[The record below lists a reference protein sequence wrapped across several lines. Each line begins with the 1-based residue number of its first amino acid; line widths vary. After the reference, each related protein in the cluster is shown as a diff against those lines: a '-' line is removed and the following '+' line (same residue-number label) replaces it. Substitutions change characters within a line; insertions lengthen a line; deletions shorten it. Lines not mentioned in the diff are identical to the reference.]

1 MSSPDFHQV
10 LGVAPDATL
19 AEIKRA
25 YKRLAMR
32 WHPDRNADP
41 QAQDQFRLVREAFE
55 RLTRPTEADDAPEAD
70 TPTPEPTPEPKA
82 AEPKAAEPKTAE
94 PTPRGEDRYQDL
106 ELDLAEAARG
116 ATVTVTVDGR
126 EDCTDCGGT
135 GQRSY
140 GRTSMCAHCLGS
152 GRKRVGG
159 KLETCGHCHGKGFT
173 TDTHCPTC
181 EGRGWLPAE
190 RQLAVSVPPAMLP
203 GEELRVAGQ
212 GGPAPDGGNAGD
224 LYLVLR
230 TRPHPIFELHGRD
243 IRVTVPVSVFR
254 VLAGGPVEVPTLGGV
269 REVLISEAA
278 PSAEIR
284 VAGAGFPARGKRKA
298 GDLLV
303 KLDTQPILFI
313 GKEQKAM
320 LELAEQMLQNNLA
333 AQSPTLER
341 WQATLDSYR

>member
-1 MSSPDFHQV
+1 MSSPDFHQI

-32 WHPDRNADP
+32 WHPDRNPDP

-55 RLTRPTEADDAPEAD
+55 RLTRPTDADDAPETEPPAAK
-70 TPTPEPTPEPKA
+70 PEPQ
-82 AEPKAAEPKTAE
+82 TAQ
-94 PTPRGEDRYQDL
+94 PTPRGEDRYQDV
-106 ELDLAEAARG
+106 ELDLLEAARG

-126 EDCTDCGGT
+126 EDCADCNGS

-140 GRTSMCAHCLGS
+140 GRTNMCQHCLGS
-152 GRKRVGG
+152 GRVRRSG

-181 EGRGWLPAE
+181 EGRGWLPAQ
-190 RQLAVSVPPAMLP
+190 RQLAVQVPPAMLP

-212 GGPAPDGGNAGD
+212 GSPAPDGGDAGD

-230 TRPHPIFELHGRD
+230 ARPHPVFDLQGRD
-243 IRVTVPVSVFR
+243 VRVTVPVSIFR
-254 VLAGGPVEVPTLGGV
+254 MLAGGPVEVPTLTGV
-269 REVLISEAA
+269 REVLIGEAA
-278 PSAEIR
+278 QSPEIR

-303 KLDTQPILFI
+303 KLDAQPILFI

-333 AQSPTLER
+333 AQNPTLAR
-341 WQATLDSYR
+341 WQATLDSFR